1 MARNKKPRKK
11 KYAGPKQTTAQ
22 SNNLEPQNVIDKAN
36 LSPEQIQ
43 AEEVLFSLL
52 ERKIEIPVENFKGKH
67 LFIATPCY
75 GGQVSEPY
83 LRSLVRLILLMNRFN
98 VEFTLSTLA
107 NESLI
112 TRGRNTLTS
121 FFMENEKATHMFF
134 IDADIEFN
142 PEDVLRMLAY
152 DKPVITGAYPK
163 KALNWDSI
171 LNAARSPNLNE
182 TAETIEG
189 HSSNYVTNF
198 DYPKDE
204 NGQPIPNV
212 QIQNNLIKL
221 LDAGTGFMMIKK
233 EVIQKMFDAYP
244 DTKYNNDLNIDNKFE
259 PYMYALFDCI
269 IDPESKRYLSE
280 DYTFCRRWQAIGGEI
295 WLDPRVALNHVGHYT
310 FRGNVRKMLTG
321 ESTSSNYQSP
331 DQRPFVIGISDGN
344 FESFENYCLIPNSL
358 VFSYSLALVTG
369 GEAKNI
375 YLAGFDGYDSD
386 DSRNDEVNELLS
398 KFKKSYPN
406 SIVISI
412 TPTKYKNVV
421 QKSVYGSC

>member
-1 MARNKKPRKK
+1 
-11 KYAGPKQTTAQ
+11 
-22 SNNLEPQNVIDKAN
+22 
-36 LSPEQIQ
+36 
-43 AEEVLFSLL
+43 
-52 ERKIEIPVENFKGKH
+52 
-67 LFIATPCY
+67 
-75 GGQVSEPY
+75 
-83 LRSLVRLILLMNRFN
+83 
-98 VEFTLSTLA
+98 
-107 NESLI
+107 
-112 TRGRNTLTS
+112 
-121 FFMENEKATHMFF
+121 MENDKATHMFF

-171 LNAARSPNLNE
+171 LSAARSPNLNE

-204 NGQPIPNV
+204 NGEPIPNV
-212 QIQNNLIKL
+212 QIKNNLIKL

-233 EVIQKMFDAYP
+233 DVVQKMFDAYP

-321 ESTSSNYQSP
+321 EATSSNYQSR
-331 DQRPFVIGISDGN
+331 DQRPFVIGVSDGN
-344 FESFENYCLIPNSL
+344 RLQEQRDKEKAEQQSAPQKKLQI
-358 VFSYSLALVTG
+358 
-369 GEAKNI
+369 
-375 YLAGFDGYDSD
+375 
-386 DSRNDEVNELLS
+386 S
-398 KFKKSYPN
+398 KSK
-406 SIVISI
+406 
-412 TPTKYKNVV
+412 
-421 QKSVYGSC
+421 